1 MKIVTTSN
9 LGLTILLGCTLGMG
23 AIGWYGSQRL
33 ADLLSY
39 VLGAAWQTADGAM
52 EGSIELGNQSLY
64 IQKMLSGIPLDAPE
78 LQRAKEA
85 ANDALRRVEQ
95 GGLIDGAAITTLKQ
109 HEQTYQQEQAQL
121 LTLYRTFTSADEAL
135 RASSE
140 RMSRLSTRLE
150 VIGDEAV
157 ESLTRSPDQAISWNG
172 GLATRWQAADGGME
186 ANIGFLRQLYALE
199 KMQSE
204 GPTPAIQ
211 AELAQ
216 ATRFYQ
222 DAVDGM
228 LATGQFDVPGD
239 GEFAGQMLSTQY
251 RALQADN
258 ARLIREW
265 TTALSAYQNQ
275 LARYEHSADQL
286 RLALVE
292 VEAQGDATV
301 EDQVHQLNAIID
313 YTRGL
318 ILGGLLLSLLIVTCC
333 GFWLVRTIVRPLL
346 QVDKRMQD
354 IAAGEGDLNARIN
367 LSRDDEIGS
376 LAGSVDRFIEKLQKM
391 ISATMDNNQHINQHV
406 HTSVNRVQA
415 ISQSSRQTA
424 AHAQALHHDSDQMV
438 QVATTI
444 SDNCNLAAHNANEV
458 RQLTTQSSQYVS
470 SATAGMH
477 VTLLALGKNFAEVD
491 INNSAPLAEAVR
503 DTELNPLIIQARDA
517 TGQYLARAGSIDENA
532 EQLAFYQQQ
541 LAEMLKQK
549 IGHPKSGATTAWVP
563 SPTGATLH
571 ALHYHQVNVFDV
583 QKELLA
589 QEPKAYLDDLLT
601 IPVDAARNWSA
612 EEIQQELDN
621 NCQGILGYVV
631 RWIEQGVGCSKV
643 PDIHNVGLMEDRA
656 TLRISSQHI
665 ANWLL
670 HGVVSEA
677 QVRETLARMA
687 AVVDGQNAG
696 DPFYTPMV
704 GRFDTSPAFLAACDL
719 VFKGTTQP
727 SGYTEP
733 LLHHWRRVAKAQ

>member
-85 ANDALRRVEQ
+85 ASDALRRVEQ
-95 GGLIDGAAITTLKQ
+95 GGLIDAAAITTLKQ

-157 ESLTRSPDQAISWNG
+157 ESLTRSPDQAISWND

-239 GEFAGQMLSTQY
+239 GEFASQMLSTQY

-258 ARLIREW
+258 TRLIREW

-313 YTRGL
+313 YTKGL
-318 ILGGLLLSLLIVTCC
+318 ILGCLLLSLLIVTGC

-424 AHAQALHHDSDQMV
+424 AHAQALHHDSEQMV

-458 RQLTTQSSQYVS
+458 RQLTTQSSQFVS
-470 SATAGMH
+470 SATAGMQR
-477 VTLLALGKNFAEVD
+477 VVMEVGECATAINALKEQAGQIGQIISTISNISEQTNLLALNAA
-491 INNSAPLAEAVR
+491 IEA
-503 DTELNPLIIQARDA
+503 
-517 TGQYLARAGSIDENA
+517 ARAGEMGRGFAVVADEVRTLANRTATSSAEITDVINSIQQQTEQAYLMMQRNLATVESGMADSDNTKQILFKVEEA
-532 EQLAFYQQQ
+532 IDQLADMVQQVAEATSQLSHTLGHTTGKVSDISLQAQTGEQEAQECLQLASSLHQASQQQQQ
-541 LAEMLKQK
+541 LL
-549 IGHPKSGATTAWVP
+549 
-563 SPTGATLH
+563 
-571 ALHYHQVNVFDV
+571 
-583 QKELLA
+583 
-589 QEPKAYLDDLLT
+589 
-601 IPVDAARNWSA
+601 
-612 EEIQQELDN
+612 
-621 NCQGILGYVV
+621 
-631 RWIEQGVGCSKV
+631 
-643 PDIHNVGLMEDRA
+643 
-656 TLRISSQHI
+656 SQ
-665 ANWLL
+665 
-670 HGVVSEA
+670 
-677 QVRETLARMA
+677 
-687 AVVDGQNAG
+687 
-696 DPFYTPMV
+696 F
-704 GRFDTSPAFLAACDL
+704 
-719 VFKGTTQP
+719 
-727 SGYTEP
+727 
-733 LLHHWRRVAKAQ
+733 RV

>member
-85 ANDALRRVEQ
+85 ASDALRRVEQ
-95 GGLIDGAAITTLKQ
+95 GGLIDAAAITTLKQ

-204 GPTPAIQ
+204 GLTPAIQ

-424 AHAQALHHDSDQMV
+424 AHAQALHHDSERMV

-470 SATAGMH
+470 SATAGMQR
-477 VTLLALGKNFAEVD
+477 VVMEVGECATAINALKEQAGQIGQIISTISNISEQTNLLALNAA
-491 INNSAPLAEAVR
+491 IEA
-503 DTELNPLIIQARDA
+503 
-517 TGQYLARAGSIDENA
+517 ARAGEMGRGFAVVADEVRTLANRTATSSAEITDVINSIQQQTEQAYLMMQRNLKTVESGMADSDNTKQILFKVEEA
-532 EQLAFYQQQ
+532 IDQLADMVQQVAEATSQLSHTLGHTTGKVSDISLQAQTGEQEAQECLQLASSLHQASQQQQQ
-541 LAEMLKQK
+541 LL
-549 IGHPKSGATTAWVP
+549 
-563 SPTGATLH
+563 
-571 ALHYHQVNVFDV
+571 
-583 QKELLA
+583 
-589 QEPKAYLDDLLT
+589 
-601 IPVDAARNWSA
+601 
-612 EEIQQELDN
+612 
-621 NCQGILGYVV
+621 
-631 RWIEQGVGCSKV
+631 
-643 PDIHNVGLMEDRA
+643 
-656 TLRISSQHI
+656 SQ
-665 ANWLL
+665 
-670 HGVVSEA
+670 
-677 QVRETLARMA
+677 
-687 AVVDGQNAG
+687 
-696 DPFYTPMV
+696 F
-704 GRFDTSPAFLAACDL
+704 
-719 VFKGTTQP
+719 
-727 SGYTEP
+727 
-733 LLHHWRRVAKAQ
+733 RV

>member
-64 IQKMLSGIPLDAPE
+64 IQKMLSRIPLDAPE

-85 ANDALRRVEQ
+85 ASDALRRVEQ
-95 GGLIDGAAITTLKQ
+95 GGLIDAAAITTLKQ

-172 GLATRWQAADGGME
+172 GLATRWQAADGSME

-204 GPTPAIQ
+204 GLTPAIQ

-424 AHAQALHHDSDQMV
+424 AHAQALHHDSEQMV

-470 SATAGMH
+470 SATAGMQR
-477 VTLLALGKNFAEVD
+477 VVMEVGECATTINALKEQAGQIGQIISTISNISEQTNLLALNAA
-491 INNSAPLAEAVR
+491 IEA
-503 DTELNPLIIQARDA
+503 
-517 TGQYLARAGSIDENA
+517 ARAGEMGRGFAVVADEVRTLANRTATSSAEITDVINSIQQQTEQAYLMMQRNLKTVESGMADSDNTKQILFKVEEA
-532 EQLAFYQQQ
+532 IDQLADMVQQVAEATSQLSHTLGHTTGKVSDISLQAQTGEQEAQECLQLASSLHQASQQQQQ
-541 LAEMLKQK
+541 LL
-549 IGHPKSGATTAWVP
+549 
-563 SPTGATLH
+563 
-571 ALHYHQVNVFDV
+571 
-583 QKELLA
+583 
-589 QEPKAYLDDLLT
+589 
-601 IPVDAARNWSA
+601 
-612 EEIQQELDN
+612 
-621 NCQGILGYVV
+621 
-631 RWIEQGVGCSKV
+631 
-643 PDIHNVGLMEDRA
+643 
-656 TLRISSQHI
+656 SQ
-665 ANWLL
+665 
-670 HGVVSEA
+670 
-677 QVRETLARMA
+677 
-687 AVVDGQNAG
+687 
-696 DPFYTPMV
+696 F
-704 GRFDTSPAFLAACDL
+704 
-719 VFKGTTQP
+719 
-727 SGYTEP
+727 
-733 LLHHWRRVAKAQ
+733 RV

>member
-64 IQKMLSGIPLDAPE
+64 IQKMLRGMPLDEPE
-78 LQRAKEA
+78 LQRAKQA

-95 GGLIDGAAITTLKQ
+95 GKLIDATALGTLNL
-109 HEQTYQQEQAQL
+109 HEQAYQQQQEKL
-121 LTLYRTFTSADEAL
+121 LTLYRTFTGVDRAL

-172 GLATRWQAADGGME
+172 GLATRWHAADGGME

-367 LSRDDEIGS
+367 LKRNDELGS
-376 LAGSVDRFIEKLQKM
+376 LAGSVDRFIEKLQRM

-424 AHAQALHHDSDQMV
+424 AHAQALHHDSEQMV

-470 SATAGMH
+470 SATAGMQR
-477 VTLLALGKNFAEVD
+477 VVMEVGECATAINALKEQAGQIGQIISTISNISEQTNLLALNAA
-491 INNSAPLAEAVR
+491 IEA
-503 DTELNPLIIQARDA
+503 
-517 TGQYLARAGSIDENA
+517 ARAGEQGRGFAVVADEVR
-532 EQLAFYQQQ
+532 QLA
-541 LAEMLKQK
+541 ARTSTSTNEIVSVIKHNSDITSK
-549 IGHPKSGATTAWVP
+549 ITQTVS
-563 SPTGATLH
+563 
-571 ALHYHQVNVFDV
+571 
-583 QKELLA
+583 
-589 QEPKAYLDDLLT
+589 
-601 IPVDAARNWSA
+601 
-612 EEIQQELDN
+612 
-621 NCQGILGYVV
+621 
-631 RWIEQGVGCSKV
+631 
-643 PDIHNVGLMEDRA
+643 
-656 TLRISSQHI
+656 
-665 ANWLL
+665 
-670 HGVVSEA
+670 VVSGK
-677 QVRETLARMA
+677 
-687 AVVDGQNAG
+687 AVAGQDQANIIA
-696 DPFYTPMV
+696 DV
-704 GRFDTSPAFLAACDL
+704 IKEIIEDANSVSDTVKSL
-719 VFKGTTQP
+719 
-727 SGYTEP
+727 SI
-733 LLHHWRRVAKAQ
+733 

>member
-85 ANDALRRVEQ
+85 ASDALRRVEQ
-95 GGLIDGAAITTLKQ
+95 GGLIDAVAITTLKQ

-204 GPTPAIQ
+204 GLTPAIQ

-258 ARLIREW
+258 ARQIREW

-424 AHAQALHHDSDQMV
+424 AHAQALHHDSEQMV

-470 SATAGMH
+470 SATAGMQR
-477 VTLLALGKNFAEVD
+477 VVMEVGECATAINALKEQAGQIGQIISTISNISEQTNLLALNAA
-491 INNSAPLAEAVR
+491 IEA
-503 DTELNPLIIQARDA
+503 
-517 TGQYLARAGSIDENA
+517 ARAGEMGRGFAVVADEVRTLANRTATSSAEITDVINSIQQQTEQAYLMMQRNLKTVESGMADSDNTKQILFKVEEA
-532 EQLAFYQQQ
+532 IDQLADMVQQVAEATSQLSHTLGHTTGKVSDISLQAQTGEQEAQECLQLASSLHQASQQQQQ
-541 LAEMLKQK
+541 LL
-549 IGHPKSGATTAWVP
+549 
-563 SPTGATLH
+563 
-571 ALHYHQVNVFDV
+571 
-583 QKELLA
+583 
-589 QEPKAYLDDLLT
+589 
-601 IPVDAARNWSA
+601 
-612 EEIQQELDN
+612 
-621 NCQGILGYVV
+621 
-631 RWIEQGVGCSKV
+631 
-643 PDIHNVGLMEDRA
+643 
-656 TLRISSQHI
+656 SQ
-665 ANWLL
+665 
-670 HGVVSEA
+670 
-677 QVRETLARMA
+677 
-687 AVVDGQNAG
+687 
-696 DPFYTPMV
+696 F
-704 GRFDTSPAFLAACDL
+704 
-719 VFKGTTQP
+719 
-727 SGYTEP
+727 
-733 LLHHWRRVAKAQ
+733 RV

>member
-1 MKIVTTSN
+1 MNIVTTSN

-23 AIGWYGSQRL
+23 GIGWYGSQRL

-85 ANDALRRVEQ
+85 ASDALRRVEQ
-95 GGLIDGAAITTLKQ
+95 GGLIDAAAITTLKQ

-424 AHAQALHHDSDQMV
+424 AHAQALHHDSEQMV

-470 SATAGMH
+470 SATAGMQR
-477 VTLLALGKNFAEVD
+477 VVMEVGECATAINALKEQAGQIGQIISTISNISEQTNLLALNAA
-491 INNSAPLAEAVR
+491 IEA
-503 DTELNPLIIQARDA
+503 
-517 TGQYLARAGSIDENA
+517 ARAGEMGRGFAVVADEVRTLANRTATSSAEITDVINSIQQQTEQAYLMMQRNLKTVESGMADSDNTKQILFKVEEA
-532 EQLAFYQQQ
+532 IDQLADMVQQVAEATSQLSHTLGHTTGKVSDISLQAQTGEQEAQECLQLASSLHQASQQQQQ
-541 LAEMLKQK
+541 LL
-549 IGHPKSGATTAWVP
+549 
-563 SPTGATLH
+563 
-571 ALHYHQVNVFDV
+571 
-583 QKELLA
+583 
-589 QEPKAYLDDLLT
+589 
-601 IPVDAARNWSA
+601 
-612 EEIQQELDN
+612 
-621 NCQGILGYVV
+621 
-631 RWIEQGVGCSKV
+631 
-643 PDIHNVGLMEDRA
+643 
-656 TLRISSQHI
+656 SQ
-665 ANWLL
+665 
-670 HGVVSEA
+670 
-677 QVRETLARMA
+677 
-687 AVVDGQNAG
+687 
-696 DPFYTPMV
+696 F
-704 GRFDTSPAFLAACDL
+704 
-719 VFKGTTQP
+719 
-727 SGYTEP
+727 
-733 LLHHWRRVAKAQ
+733 RV

>member
-85 ANDALRRVEQ
+85 ASDALRRVEQ
-95 GGLIDGAAITTLKQ
+95 GGLIDAAAITTLKQ

-121 LTLYRTFTSADEAL
+121 LTLYRTFTSTDEAL

-239 GEFAGQMLSTQY
+239 GEFAGQRLSTQY

-318 ILGGLLLSLLIVTCC
+318 ILGGLLLSLLSVTCC

-424 AHAQALHHDSDQMV
+424 AHAQALHHDSEQMV

-470 SATAGMH
+470 SATAGMQRV
-477 VTLLALGKNFAEVD
+477 VTEVGECATAINALKEQAGQIGQIISTISNISEQTNLLALNAA
-491 INNSAPLAEAVR
+491 IEA
-503 DTELNPLIIQARDA
+503 
-517 TGQYLARAGSIDENA
+517 ARAGEMGRGFAVVADEVRTLANRTATSSAEITDVINSIQQQTEQAYLMMQRNLKTVESGMADSDNTKQILFKVEEA
-532 EQLAFYQQQ
+532 IDQLADMVQQVAEATSQLSHTLGHTTGKVSDISLQAQTGEQEAQECLQLASSLHQASQQQQQ
-541 LAEMLKQK
+541 LL
-549 IGHPKSGATTAWVP
+549 
-563 SPTGATLH
+563 
-571 ALHYHQVNVFDV
+571 
-583 QKELLA
+583 
-589 QEPKAYLDDLLT
+589 
-601 IPVDAARNWSA
+601 
-612 EEIQQELDN
+612 
-621 NCQGILGYVV
+621 
-631 RWIEQGVGCSKV
+631 
-643 PDIHNVGLMEDRA
+643 
-656 TLRISSQHI
+656 SQ
-665 ANWLL
+665 
-670 HGVVSEA
+670 
-677 QVRETLARMA
+677 
-687 AVVDGQNAG
+687 
-696 DPFYTPMV
+696 F
-704 GRFDTSPAFLAACDL
+704 
-719 VFKGTTQP
+719 
-727 SGYTEP
+727 
-733 LLHHWRRVAKAQ
+733 RV